1 MLLLTGPPG
10 SDRTSRILT
19 EFRQALGRNGSGIR
33 LLTPT
38 ATMAEHLGHRL
49 AREGF
54 VLRPNAILTLSKFV
68 APWTEDL
75 PEISAPAFY
84 LLVERVA
91 RAIAPAEFA
100 RVLHTPGFCAALA
113 QTVEEI
119 SSAGCNAARL
129 EGALPPTPFGP
140 ALVTVAREVEREM
153 ARRGVGL
160 RSVRLARA
168 AQRIAQ
174 QGLAGV
180 NTVWMDGFLALTDP
194 ELAVVRAIG
203 AHADLTVTLP
213 VMDGPAAT
221 RDGLLAM
228 GFREQSLEIER
239 PEPAVQGFAAA
250 TIDREADEIAR
261 RILSSGNP
269 FGETGII
276 VRNPD
281 VYVPAL
287 RAALERFGIPAR
299 FYFSDP
305 LAGHGTV
312 RYLSGMIEALR
323 SGWEHATTLA
333 AIRLAGDSPAFDR
346 FDFAVR
352 ERLPGQG
359 LASLKQLTEDA
370 AIRLLLDEFSVLNSL
385 RDLTLTPREWAE
397 QLSSLRGLVRA
408 PQPVDGAGHEQ
419 AILWR
424 SQAAA
429 MTAFAAALEEA
440 AQSQEDARRI
450 SLDEF
455 WTAAAAV
462 VRLSPLRVPDHRR
475 NVVHVLS
482 VFEAR
487 QWELPVV
494 YICGLADQQFPKRHA
509 QDPLLSDWARQRLA
523 QSGIRI
529 RTAAEMEREERFLFE
544 LASTRATAALTVSYA
559 ESDTR
564 GVRSLPSQ
572 FLSGPLQRCNNTVR
586 PTVGRVPDRPWVADP
601 PVLPIFPTFTPS
613 SLECFL
619 DCPFQ
624 FFARYTLKLR
634 TRPLTPQDRLDFML
648 QGNIVHHTLAE
659 WHRNPQPITPLF
671 ERIFA
676 EQCARNSVFMGYR
689 TEYLRRQMLDD
700 LKRFCASDKLPPPAA
715 ILTEQKFEIAVDDA
729 LQLKGR
735 IDRVDT
741 LPDGRALIVDYKYSA
756 KATVS
761 GKMDKATLLQAGLY
775 ALAAERALGL
785 APAGVFYYGLKRDLK
800 IVGWSDPPGAFGMK
814 TEPLTREWIA
824 SVARIART
832 AADQIREG
840 RIAAAPASLDLCRLC
855 DFRDVCRYDGAAQTL
870 TAT

>member
-68 APWTEDL
+68 APWVEDL

-91 RAIAPAEFA
+91 REIAPAEFA

-129 EGALPPTPFGP
+129 EGALPPTAFGP

-281 VYVPAL
+281 VYVPTL
-287 RAALERFGIPAR
+287 RAELERFGIPAR

-305 LAGHGTV
+305 LAPHRVDGPGNEKAI
-312 RYLSGMIEALR
+312 LGR
-323 SGWEHATTLA
+323 SKAGARPALA
-333 AIRLAGDSPAFDR
+333 A
-346 FDFAVR
+346 AV
-352 ERLPGQG
+352 
-359 LASLKQLTEDA
+359 
-370 AIRLLLDEFSVLNSL
+370 
-385 RDLTLTPREWAE
+385 
-397 QLSSLRGLVRA
+397 
-408 PQPVDGAGHEQ
+408 
-419 AILWR
+419 
-424 SQAAA
+424 
-429 MTAFAAALEEA
+429 EEA
-440 AQSQEDARRI
+440 AKPEEDAGGT
-450 SLDEF
+450 SLDGF

-462 VRLSPLRVPDHRR
+462 VRLSPLRVRDHRR

-487 QWELPVV
+487 QW
-494 YICGLADQQFPKRHA
+494 
-509 QDPLLSDWARQRLA
+509 
-523 QSGIRI
+523 
-529 RTAAEMEREERFLFE
+529 
-544 LASTRATAALTVSYA
+544 
-559 ESDTR
+559 
-564 GVRSLPSQ
+564 
-572 FLSGPLQRCNNTVR
+572 
-586 PTVGRVPDRPWVADP
+586 
-601 PVLPIFPTFTPS
+601 
-613 SLECFL
+613 
-619 DCPFQ
+619 
-624 FFARYTLKLR
+624 
-634 TRPLTPQDRLDFML
+634 
-648 QGNIVHHTLAE
+648 
-659 WHRNPQPITPLF
+659 
-671 ERIFA
+671 
-676 EQCARNSVFMGYR
+676 
-689 TEYLRRQMLDD
+689 
-700 LKRFCASDKLPPPAA
+700 
-715 ILTEQKFEIAVDDA
+715 
-729 LQLKGR
+729 
-735 IDRVDT
+735 
-741 LPDGRALIVDYKYSA
+741 
-756 KATVS
+756 
-761 GKMDKATLLQAGLY
+761 
-775 ALAAERALGL
+775 
-785 APAGVFYYGLKRDLK
+785 
-800 IVGWSDPPGAFGMK
+800 
-814 TEPLTREWIA
+814 
-824 SVARIART
+824 
-832 AADQIREG
+832 
-840 RIAAAPASLDLCRLC
+840 
-855 DFRDVCRYDGAAQTL
+855 
-870 TAT
+870 

>member
-1 MLLLTGPPG
+1 M
-10 SDRTSRILT
+10 TSRVLT
-19 EFRQALGRNGSGIR
+19 EFRQALGRNVAGIR

-38 ATMAEHLGHRL
+38 ATMAEHLGHQL

-54 VLRPNAILTLSKFV
+54 VLRPNAILTLSKFI

-84 LLVERVA
+84 LLVEKVA
-91 RAIAPAEFA
+91 QAIAPPEFA

-113 QTVEEI
+113 QTVEEL
-119 SSAGCNAARL
+119 SSAGCDAARL
-129 EGALPPTPFGP
+129 ERALPPTPFGP
-140 ALVTVAREVEREM
+140 ALVRVAREVEREL
-153 ARRGVGL
+153 ARRGRRL
-160 RSVRLARA
+160 RSDRLARA

-180 NTVWMDGFLALTDP
+180 NTVWMDGFVAFTDP

-203 AHADLTVTLP
+203 ARADLRVTLP
-213 VMDGPAAT
+213 VVDGPNAT
-221 RDGLLAM
+221 RDALLAM
-228 GFREQSLEIER
+228 GFSEQSMKIDR
-239 PEPAVQGFAAA
+239 PEPAVQGFAAS

-261 RILSSGNP
+261 RILSSGRP

-281 VYVPAL
+281 VYVPPL

-299 FYFSDP
+299 FYFPDP

-312 RYLSGMIEALR
+312 RFLSGVIEALR

-352 ERLPGQG
+352 ARLPGKG
-359 LASLKQLTEDA
+359 LDGLKQLTEDVP
-370 AIRLLLDEFSVLNSL
+370 IRLLLDKFSALDSR
-385 RDLTLTPREWAE
+385 RDLALTPPEWAE
-397 QLSSLRGLVRA
+397 QLNSLRRLVRA
-408 PQPVDGAGHEQ
+408 PQPVDAAGHEQ

-429 MTAFAAALEEA
+429 LAAFATALQEA
-440 AQSQEDARRI
+440 AQSLEDDRRI

-462 VRLSPLRVPDHRR
+462 LRLSPLRVPDHRR

-529 RTAAEMEREERFLFE
+529 RTAAEMEREERFLFA
-544 LASTRATAALTVSYA
+544 LSSTRATVALTVSYA

-564 GVRSLPSQ
+564 GVRSIPSQ
-572 FLSGPLQRCNNTVR
+572 FLSGRLQRCNSTVR
-586 PTVGRVPDRPWVADP
+586 PVGQVPDLPRVADP
-601 PVLPIFPTFTPS
+601 QVLPIFPTFSPS
-613 SLECFL
+613 GLECFL

-634 TRPLTPQDRLDFML
+634 TRPLAPQDRLDFML
-648 QGNIVHHTLAE
+648 QGAIVHHTLAE
-659 WHRNPQPITPLF
+659 WHTHPQPITPLF

-676 EQCARNSVFMGYR
+676 EQCARNAVFMGYR

-715 ILTEQKFEIAVDDA
+715 IMTEQKFEIAVDDA
-729 LQLKGR
+729 LQVRGR

-761 GKMDKATLLQAGLY
+761 GKMEKTTLLQAGLY

-785 APAGVFYYGLKRDLK
+785 APAAVFYYGLKRDLK

-824 SVARIART
+824 GVARIART

-840 RIAAAPASLDLCRLC
+840 RIAPTPASLDLCRLC

>member
-1 MLLLTGPPG
+1 MLLLTGPAG
-10 SDRTSRILT
+10 SGRTSRILT
-19 EFRQALGRNGSGIR
+19 EFRQALGRNAAGIR

-38 ATMAEHLGHRL
+38 ATMAEHLGHQL

-75 PEISAPAFY
+75 PEISAPALY

-91 RAIAPAEFA
+91 RAIAPPEFS

-113 QTVEEI
+113 QTVEEVL
-119 SSAGCNAARL
+119 SAGCNAALLDR
-129 EGALPPTPFGP
+129 ALPPTPFGP

-160 RSVRLARA
+160 RSGRLARA
-168 AQRIAQ
+168 AQRIARE
-174 QGLAGV
+174 GLAGV
-180 NTVWMDGFLALTDP
+180 HRVWMDGFLALTDP
-194 ELAVVRAIG
+194 ELAMVQAIG
-203 AHADLTVTLP
+203 ARAELTVTLP
-213 VMDGPAAT
+213 VMCGPNAT
-221 RDGLLAM
+221 RAALLAM
-228 GFREQSLEIER
+228 GFAEQPLEIER
-239 PEPAVQGFAAA
+239 PEPAVQGFAAS
-250 TIDREADEIAR
+250 TVDREADEVAR
-261 RILSSGNP
+261 RILGSGRP

-276 VRNPD
+276 VRNPE
-281 VYVPAL
+281 VYVPPL

-299 FYFSDP
+299 FYFPEP
-305 LAGHGTV
+305 LDGHGTV
-312 RYLSGMIEALR
+312 RYLAGVIEALR
-323 SGWEHATTLA
+323 SGWEHSATLA
-333 AIRLAGDSPAFDR
+333 AVRLAGDSPALDR

-359 LASLKQLTEDA
+359 LDGLKQLTEDA
-370 AIRLLLDEFSVLNSL
+370 PTRLLLDEFGALDSW
-385 RDLTLTPREWAE
+385 RDLALTPPEWAE
-397 QLSSLRGLVRA
+397 QLKSLRRLVRA
-408 PQPVDGAGHEQ
+408 PRPVDGGGYEQ

-429 MTAFAAALEEA
+429 LTAFAAALEEA
-440 AQSQEDARRI
+440 AQSLDDGRRI

-462 VRLSPLRVPDHRR
+462 LRLSPLRVPDHRR

-487 QWELPVV
+487 QWELPAIF
-494 YICGLADQQFPKRHA
+494 ICGLADQQFPKRHA
-509 QDPLLSDWARQRLA
+509 QDPLLSDWARQRLG

-529 RTAAEMEREERFLFE
+529 RTSAEMEREERFLFE

-564 GVRSLPSQ
+564 GVRSIPSQ
-572 FLSGPLQRCNNTVR
+572 FLSGPLQRCTVTVR
-586 PTVGRVPDRPWVADP
+586 PVGQVPGLPRVADP
-601 PVLPIFPTFTPS
+601 PVLPIFPTFTPTG
-613 SLECFL
+613 LECFL

-624 FFARYTLKLR
+624 FFARHTLKLR
-634 TRPLTPQDRLDFML
+634 TRPLAPQDRLDFML
-648 QGNIVHHTLAE
+648 QGAIVHQTLAE
-659 WHRNPQPITPLF
+659 WHNHPQPITPLF

-676 EQCARNSVFMGYR
+676 EQCARKAVFMGYR

-700 LKRFCASDKLPPPAA
+700 LTRFCESDKLPRPAA
-715 ILTEQKFEIAVDDA
+715 VMTEQKFEIAVDDA
-729 LQLKGR
+729 LQVRGR

-775 ALAAERALGL
+775 ALAAERGFSLV
-785 APAGVFYYGLKRDLK
+785 PAAVFYYGLKRDLK
-800 IVGWSDPPGAFGMK
+800 VVGWSDPPGAFGMK
-814 TEPLTREWIA
+814 TEPLTREWIDGI
-824 SVARIART
+824 ARIART

-855 DFRDVCRYDGAAQTL
+855 DFRDVCRYDGAARAL